1 MKIYKANCIH
11 ESINRKTGELFGRVS
26 AHITAYIISA
36 GVIVYSHWTVE
47 DAIWCIS
54 TTVEQS
60 SRKRKI
66 SIGEN
71 QKSQHE
77 ITGAFAPATM
87 RDRRLAEEYQ
97 SEGWE
102 DQ

>member
-1 MKIYKANCIH
+1 MKALIGKPVSFLGGLVLMLQLIAYQCGG
-11 ESINRKTGELFGRVS
+11 NRLFSLDGRRCDR
-26 AHITAYIISA
+26 
-36 GVIVYSHWTVE
+36 VYFDHCG
-47 DAIWCIS
+47 I
-54 TTVEQS
+54 EQQEK
-60 SRKRKI
+60 KRKI

-71 QKSQHE
+71 QKSRHD

-97 SEGWE
+97 SRGGE